1 MNLSQSM
8 RDEKLQALQAS
19 EGFASLEEMLQAAI
33 VDSVSPAICIA
44 CGYTAEME
52 PDQDRGYCESCGQ
65 NTVVSALVLAG
76 LI

>member
-1 MNLSQSM
+1 MNLSQSVC
-8 RDEKLQALQAS
+8 DEKLQALQAS

-52 PDQDRGYCESCGQ
+52 RDQDRGYCESCGQ